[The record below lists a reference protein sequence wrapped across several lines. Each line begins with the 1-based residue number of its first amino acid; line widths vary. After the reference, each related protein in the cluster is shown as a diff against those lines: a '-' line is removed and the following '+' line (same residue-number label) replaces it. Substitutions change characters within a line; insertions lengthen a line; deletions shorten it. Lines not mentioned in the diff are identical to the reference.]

1 MAEAPIDV
9 YGFFSGAA
17 RLKRLGAKVGY
28 GSRDPGNDQHGD
40 WGLVPS
46 SVGLVVF
53 RVAQFVAKTE
63 RGELSEEFR
72 RFKEARPPL
81 YCTSWMYGGNVLLF
95 YRAGE
100 EHHADSE
107 TVIDGLGCK
116 VWYAGSLGM
125 HPRDLFLLADVLED
139 PGEVEDFQW
148 ESTSAH

>member
-1 MAEAPIDV
+1 MLFAHPTLIPVGDIEPIFDRLRPLARELRV
-9 YGFFSGAA
+9 RSGFIDLVFM
-17 RLKRLGAKVGY
+17 
-28 GSRDPGNDQHGD
+28 NDEGC
-40 WGLVPS
+40 
-46 SVGLVVF
+46 
-53 RVAQFVAKTE
+53 
-63 RGELSEEFR
+63 EEFR

>member
-1 MAEAPIDV
+1 MTNTAI
-9 YGFFSGAA
+9 
-17 RLKRLGAKVGY
+17 
-28 GSRDPGNDQHGD
+28 GD
-40 WGLVPS
+40 WSRPLSGLSS
-46 SVGLVVF
+46 SVLPNSLP
-53 RVAQFVAKTE
+53 RLNA
-63 RGELSEEFR
+63 GELSEEFR